1 MSALVYFL
9 QKIFRAVDFPWKK
22 ALVLAACK
30 KERVVDGERGKEDQ
44 VALFHLS
51 LSGYRTI

>member
-1 MSALVYFL
+1 MSAPVYFL
-9 QKIFRAVDFPWKK
+9 QKTFRAADFPWKK

-44 VALFHLS
+44 VALLHLS
-51 LSGYRTI
+51 LSG

>member
-44 VALFHLS
+44 VALLHLS
-51 LSGYRTI
+51 LSG